1 MIPDDE
7 SMIST
12 PAEYRMRKRRK
23 PRNPANLRAL
33 ESLPFRPF
41 GYEW

>member
-7 SMIST
+7 SMIKT
-12 PAEYRMRKRRK
+12 PAEYRMRKRPKRS
-23 PRNPANLRAL
+23 NPATLRAL
-33 ESLPFRPF
+33 ESLDFRPI

>member
-7 SMIST
+7 SMIRT

-23 PRNPANLRAL
+23 PRNPATLRAL
-33 ESLPFRPF
+33 EALPFKPF